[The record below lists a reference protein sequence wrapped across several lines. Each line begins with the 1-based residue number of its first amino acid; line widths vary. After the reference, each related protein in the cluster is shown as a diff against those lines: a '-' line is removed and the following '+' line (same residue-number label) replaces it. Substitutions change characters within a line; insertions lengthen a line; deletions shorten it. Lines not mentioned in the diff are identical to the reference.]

1 MKKLFVV
8 IVTLLVVAVVAMKLV
23 NWWYWHSDTV
33 EEPGLPGAVEVGSL
47 LHNDLRRSW
56 RSYVPAVK
64 TEKPALL
71 LLLHGSRGNG
81 ERMRANTTFYSFDVL
96 AEREG
101 FIAVYP
107 DGYRQHWND
116 CRANANYA
124 ANLENIDDVGFLRT
138 LVQLMAGD
146 HGVDLARV
154 YVAGMSNGGHMAYRL
169 GFEAPQLVAGIA
181 AVAANIPVETN
192 LDCERTGRPVAA
204 MIMNGTADPVN
215 PYNGGLVEIAGDVS
229 RGEVLSS
236 AATADYWAAA
246 AGYESDGQHE
256 VWPQRMPDD
265 GTSVEST
272 RWSGQG
278 KVSVQLISIL
288 GGGHTVPNP
297 VFSLPRIL
305 GATSHQ
311 LDGAE
316 VIWSFFKEA
325 RPVAP

>member
-1 MKKLFVV
+1 MKKILMIIAALLAAAV
-8 IVTLLVVAVVAMKLV
+8 IAVMLAG
-23 NWWYWHSDTV
+23 WWYLRSEKV
-33 EEPGLPGAVEVGSL
+33 EQPDLPGAVEVGSL

-56 RSYVPAVK
+56 RTYVPAAK
-64 TEKPALL
+64 SEKPALL

-81 ERMRANTTFYSFDVL
+81 ERMRASTTFYSFDVL

-107 DGYRQHWND
+107 DGYQQHWND
-116 CRANANYA
+116 CRAGADYA
-124 ANLENIDDVGFLRT
+124 ANLENIDDVGFLST
-138 LVQLMAGD
+138 LVQLMAAD
-146 HGVDLARV
+146 QGVDLARV

-169 GFEAPQLVAGIA
+169 GLEAPQLVAGIA
-181 AVAANIPVETN
+181 AVAANMPVDAN
-192 LDCERTGRPVAA
+192 LDCERSGRPVSV

-215 PYNGGLVEIAGDVS
+215 PYNGGVVKIAGNTS
-229 RGEVLSS
+229 RGDVMSS
-236 AATADYWAAA
+236 VATADYWAAL
-246 AGYESDGQHE
+246 AGYENESQSQ
-256 VWPQRMPDD
+256 VWPQRAPDD

-272 RWSGQG
+272 RWAGQG
-278 KVSVQLISIL
+278 KPPVQLISIR

-316 VIWSFFKEA
+316 VIWSFFEDSA
-325 RPVAP
+325 GP

>member
-1 MKKLFVV
+1 MKKVLV
-8 IVTLLVVAVVAMKLV
+8 IIAALTAAVLIAAMLAW
-23 NWWYWHSDTV
+23 WWYLHSDKV
-33 EEPGLPGAVEVGSL
+33 EQPDLPGAVEVGSL
-47 LHNDLRRSW
+47 LHDGLRRSW
-56 RSYVPAVK
+56 RSYVPAAK
-64 TEKPALL
+64 AEKPALL

-81 ERMRANTTFYSFDVL
+81 ERMRANTTFYGFDVL

-107 DGYRQHWND
+107 DGYLQHWND
-116 CRANANYA
+116 CRARANYA
-124 ANLENIDDVGFLRT
+124 ANLQNIDDVGFLST
-138 LVQLMAGD
+138 LVQLIAAD
-146 HGVDLARV
+146 HGADLARV

-169 GFEAPQLVAGIA
+169 GFEAPHLVAGIA
-181 AVAANIPVETN
+181 AVAANLPVEAN
-192 LDCERTGRPVAA
+192 LDCERAGRPVAA

-215 PYNGGLVEIAGDVS
+215 PYNGGLVEIAGDAS

-236 AATADYWAAA
+236 AATAEYWAAL
-246 AGYESDGQHE
+246 AGYQNDAQYQ
-256 VWPQRMPDD
+256 VWPQRAPDD

-316 VIWSFFKEA
+316 VIWSFFAETA
-325 RPVAP
+325 SP

>member
-1 MKKLFVV
+1 MKKILMIIAALLAAAV
-8 IVTLLVVAVVAMKLV
+8 IAAMLAS
-23 NWWYWHSDTV
+23 WWYLHSDKV
-33 EEPGLPGAVEVGSL
+33 EQPDLPGAVEVGSL

-56 RSYVPAVK
+56 RTYVPAAK
-64 TEKPALL
+64 AEKPALL

-81 ERMRANTTFYSFDVL
+81 ERMRANTTFYGFDVL

-107 DGYRQHWND
+107 DGYQQHWND
-116 CRANANYA
+116 CRASANYA
-124 ANLENIDDVGFLRT
+124 ANLENIDDVGFLST
-138 LVQLMAGD
+138 LVQLMAAD

-181 AVAANIPVETN
+181 AVAANMPVEAN

-215 PYNGGLVEIAGDVS
+215 PYNGGLVEIFGDVS

-236 AATADYWAAA
+236 ATTADYWAAL
-246 AGYESDGQHE
+246 AGYENDGQHQ
-256 VWPQRMPDD
+256 VWPQRAPDD

-272 RWSGQG
+272 HWSGQG
-278 KVSVQLISIL
+278 KAPVQLISIL

-311 LDGAE
+311 LNSAE

-325 RPVAP
+325 GPIAH